1 MTRNVPAENFS
12 ALTRL
17 DHNRAMGQLAIKA
30 GVALEEVSNAIIWG
44 NHSSTQYPD
53 INHATVGGKKAKE
66 VIGDDGWYTSTFI
79 PMIQKRG
86 AAIIAARKLSSALS
100 AAQAISDH
108 MHDWVLGTP
117 AGKYVSMAVDSTGNK
132 YGVADGLIY
141 SFPVTCTGGKWTIVD
156 GLALDDFSKEK
167 MKATEN
173 ELMEEKND
181 VAALLK
187 ASTCPATAVEAHA
200 WRQAA
205 YGGARTTY
213 LDTRV
218 VRVHGVARLASR
230 GLTLRM
236 KATPDHW
243 RCVMIPLT
251 WLTTMTMMMM
261 TTTMTTGLLCCCAL
275 ACPPAPC
282 SCAPPLRRPL
292 PLEGAACSVCAFAQ
306 TARGRL
312 RRSRRRPATGLILR
326 RGVSAPPRAVRA
338 AIPL

>member
-1 MTRNVPAENFS
+1 VTRNVPAENFS

-181 VAALLK
+181 VADLLK
-187 ASTCPATAVEAHA
+187 A
-200 WRQAA
+200 
-205 YGGARTTY
+205 
-213 LDTRV
+213 
-218 VRVHGVARLASR
+218 
-230 GLTLRM
+230 
-236 KATPDHW
+236 
-243 RCVMIPLT
+243 
-251 WLTTMTMMMM
+251 
-261 TTTMTTGLLCCCAL
+261 
-275 ACPPAPC
+275 
-282 SCAPPLRRPL
+282 
-292 PLEGAACSVCAFAQ
+292 
-306 TARGRL
+306 
-312 RRSRRRPATGLILR
+312 
-326 RGVSAPPRAVRA
+326 
-338 AIPL
+338 

>member
-1 MTRNVPAENFS
+1 MTVCITGAAGQIGYALLPHICSGKTFGPDQPIKLHLLDLNIEGVQTALNGVKMELEDATYPLLKGCVTTGDAKVAFTGADAVVMLGAFPRKDGMERKDLLAKNCGIFKEQGEYLNTVASKSVKVLVVGNPANTNCLTAMQCAPNIPKENFS

-181 VAALLK
+181 VADLLK
-187 ASTCPATAVEAHA
+187 A
-200 WRQAA
+200 
-205 YGGARTTY
+205 
-213 LDTRV
+213 
-218 VRVHGVARLASR
+218 
-230 GLTLRM
+230 
-236 KATPDHW
+236 
-243 RCVMIPLT
+243 
-251 WLTTMTMMMM
+251 
-261 TTTMTTGLLCCCAL
+261 
-275 ACPPAPC
+275 
-282 SCAPPLRRPL
+282 
-292 PLEGAACSVCAFAQ
+292 
-306 TARGRL
+306 
-312 RRSRRRPATGLILR
+312 
-326 RGVSAPPRAVRA
+326 
-338 AIPL
+338 